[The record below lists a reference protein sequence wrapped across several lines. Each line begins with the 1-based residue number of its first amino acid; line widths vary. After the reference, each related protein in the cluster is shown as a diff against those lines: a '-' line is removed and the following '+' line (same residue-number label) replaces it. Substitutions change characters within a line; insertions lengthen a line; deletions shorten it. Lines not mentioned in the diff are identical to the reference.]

1 MKKKNNG
8 ENNMNAFTNPDVS
21 VIMPT
26 YNVEKYIDQC
36 LSSLLEQSYKNF
48 EVICVDDG
56 SSDKTVSI
64 IEEYIQK
71 DQRIR
76 LIKMPHCGKAGVMR
90 NHGIQ
95 EAKGKY
101 CLFLDGDD
109 FFESDLIGHTFS
121 KAQMDDADICLFDAR
136 IYSEKTQMYKEPD
149 YMLKREYIPETL
161 PYEGKSFPYVL
172 NISTGCPWTK
182 LYRKSFITENNLE
195 FMPLQRS
202 NDLYFVSVAMVLAK
216 RITILEEKLV
226 NYRQSGVSL
235 QSNNASTP
243 WDWYHALLAIRDTL
257 KENGFYQDVELSF
270 KNFVFG
276 NSLYNMT
283 SMKTA
288 ESFSE
293 VYKKMKAEILKEFG
307 LEDFQESECYSYN
320 RQKYNLYLSMKENDV
335 QTYLFQELMKLKEE
349 KIYWLTR
356 AKKAELNEKNA
367 VRKVKE
373 TTTFKTGKAV
383 LALPHF
389 MKNLKKRK

>member
-1 MKKKNNG
+1 
-8 ENNMNAFTNPDVS
+8 MNTFTNPDVS

-26 YNVEKYIDQC
+26 YNVEKYISQC
-36 LSSLLEQSYKNF
+36 LSSLVGQSYENF

-56 SSDKTVSI
+56 SNDKTISI

-76 LIKMPHCGKAGVMR
+76 LMKLPHCGKAGIMR
-90 NHGIQ
+90 NYGIR
-95 EAKGKY
+95 EAKGEY

-109 FFESDLIGHTFS
+109 FFESDLIGHTLS
-121 KAQMDDADICLFDAR
+121 KARTDDADICLFDAR
-136 IYSEKTQMYKEPD
+136 IYNEKTQMYKEPD
-149 YMLKREYIPETL
+149 YMLKREYIPDVL

-182 LYRKSFITENNLE
+182 LYRRSFIIQNNLE
-195 FMPLQRS
+195 FMDLQRS
-202 NDLYFVSVAMVLAK
+202 NDLYFVSVAMVLAS

-243 WDWYHALLAIRDTL
+243 WDWYYAQLAIRDTL
-257 KENGFYQDVELSF
+257 KEKGVYQDVELSF
-270 KNFVFG
+270 QNFVFG
-276 NSLYNMT
+276 NSFYNMT

-293 VYKKMKAEILKEFG
+293 VYKKMKTEILEEFG
-307 LEDFQESECYSYN
+307 LENFQESECYSYN
-320 RQKYNLYLSMKENDV
+320 KQKYDLYLRLKENDA
-335 QTYLFQELMKLKEE
+335 QTYLFQELMKVKEE

-373 TTTFKTGKAV
+373 TATFKTGKAV
-383 LALPHF
+383 LVLPHF
-389 MKNLKKRK
+389 MKKLKKRK